1 MKPYSAKHDPDA
13 TSLNAKKSE
22 DKKRKEARKTKKF
35 VDSDSESSEEDFFFL
50 EQALKENTEL
60 DPIDQR
66 LLMGIIQ
73 APPKEKKR
81 WDKEDPAEIRRRK
94 KEKALARGEHWSDS
108 YDEET
113 DHEGGA
119 EMDDMSLRGEGS
131 IDLLNG
137 KKSGKGMM
145 NAV

>member
-1 MKPYSAKHDPDA
+1 M
-13 TSLNAKKSE
+13 
-22 DKKRKEARKTKKF
+22 
-35 VDSDSESSEEDFFFL
+35 
-50 EQALKENTEL
+50 EQALKESAEL

-73 APPKEKKR
+73 APPKDKKR
-81 WDKEDPAEIRRRK
+81 WDKEDPEEIRRRK

-113 DHEGGA
+113 DHEGLGN
-119 EMDDMSLRGEGS
+119 EMDDLSLRGDGS
-131 IDLLNG
+131 IDLLGG
-137 KKSGKGMM
+137 KKSGKNMM